1 MNNINKI
8 LLVSVIVLL
17 LVLVGF
23 VYWQKVGFQGNY
35 YAVYLET
42 GDLYLGRLNKFSRY
56 SLTDIYYIQRNPD
69 NSQQPLTL
77 QRLDQ
82 VFWQPENK
90 IKFNPEKVVWMA
102 KLKSGSDVM
111 NFLTGAKTATST
123 VNASQQ

>member
-8 LLVSVIVLL
+8 LLVSVIILL

>member
-1 MNNINKI
+1 MNNINKV
-8 LLVSVIVLL
+8 LLVSVVVLL
-17 LVLVGF
+17 LALAGV
-23 VYWQKVGFQGNY
+23 VYWQKIGFRDSY

-56 SLTDIYYIQRNPD
+56 SLTDVYYLQRNPD
-69 NSQQPLTL
+69 NSQKPLTL

-123 VNASQQ
+123 VNAGQQ

>member
-8 LLVSVIVLL
+8 LLVSVIILL

-90 IKFNPEKVVWMA
+90 IKFNPEKVFWMA

>member
-1 MNNINKI
+1 M
-8 LLVSVIVLL
+8 
-17 LVLVGF
+17 
-23 VYWQKVGFQGNY
+23 
-35 YAVYLET
+35 
-42 GDLYLGRLNKFSRY
+42 GRLNKFSRY